1 MVTWVE
7 GLLRTGLVELGWQVV
22 DAFEVTWVADSGG
35 LWV

>member
-22 DAFEVTWVADSGG
+22 DAFEVTWAADSGG
-35 LWV
+35 LGI